1 MVSIFIQAQRTTQM
15 VNFVYFNEG
24 NPIAFLAEQAGGIAS
39 DGYNRILDIQPT
51 ELHQRV
57 PLFVGSAEIGEKSR
71 RNE

>member
-1 MVSIFIQAQRTTQM
+1 ML
-15 VNFVYFNEG
+15 YEG

-57 PLFVGSAEIGEKSR
+57 PLFRRFGRNGEKAEEMIER
-71 RNE
+71 I